1 MPNFNQSVREEKK
14 LKILLREKTSGMSR
28 ADERRKICAL
38 SKERVKNS
46 CRRRNFTTCGFDI
59 TFFTLSF
66 YITTMM
72 TEEVIFTLF
81 MSFFCRDIFLASEF
95 SVSLVSK
102 ATEGKHD
109 KMLSYFS
116 N

>member
-1 MPNFNQSVREEKK
+1 MIHSDVNVASVILCNSIRTEAEEKK

-46 CRRRNFTTCGFDI
+46 CRRRNFTTCGFHI

-72 TEEVIFTLF
+72 
-81 MSFFCRDIFLASEF
+81 
-95 SVSLVSK
+95 
-102 ATEGKHD
+102 
-109 KMLSYFS
+109 
-116 N
+116 